1 MSDSLKKGA
10 VKLLTIRLVG
20 KALAFFLFMLLA
32 RQMTVSSY
40 GELMYLFSLI
50 AIFTVISPLGLD
62 VLILRRANTFIAEKQ
77 YGNAKGLYQFSSRI
91 SLLVGSVLAVLMI
104 VGLEVTNGIGN
115 VSREMIIGIYAI
127 ITLTGYMAIRRNF
140 LLSLKKSIAAELP
153 ETVIRPILAIIII
166 LFVVAFNDTSL
177 SASLVM
183 IIVAVS
189 WIVVTVSGKLW
200 FDQQVT
206 PLFSRPAKYQTHT
219 WIMSGM
225 PIMVVT
231 LGFTSMAEIDV
242 IILANMSSVEDSAVY
257 SVATRYMQLF
267 SLPLGVMQSIS
278 ASSLALYH
286 QRKKASSFSAL
297 ASKLSKISF
306 LIAIPIFITLLLF
319 SDMFL
324 ALFGEDYKKGSVVL
338 LILAFMA
345 TLNAWFGS
353 TGYSLTMTGR
363 QMTLAK
369 LILLALAVNIILD
382 VILIPIMGIEGAAIA
397 TFISTVGWNVVAIL
411 YIKNKLGYLIVW
423 LPFRNYGEV
432 N

>member
-219 WIMSGM
+219 WIMSG
-225 PIMVVT
+225 
-231 LGFTSMAEIDV
+231 
-242 IILANMSSVEDSAVY
+242 
-257 SVATRYMQLF
+257 
-267 SLPLGVMQSIS
+267 
-278 ASSLALYH
+278 
-286 QRKKASSFSAL
+286 
-297 ASKLSKISF
+297 
-306 LIAIPIFITLLLF
+306 
-319 SDMFL
+319 
-324 ALFGEDYKKGSVVL
+324 
-338 LILAFMA
+338 
-345 TLNAWFGS
+345 
-353 TGYSLTMTGR
+353 
-363 QMTLAK
+363 
-369 LILLALAVNIILD
+369 
-382 VILIPIMGIEGAAIA
+382 
-397 TFISTVGWNVVAIL
+397 
-411 YIKNKLGYLIVW
+411 
-423 LPFRNYGEV
+423 
-432 N
+432 